1 MKGMY
6 RALAVLLTCS
16 FILSG
21 CFFLPDGDEPADN
34 SHMIGPRSEEAW
46 KRWEEEQKA
55 LKETWGETEVYA
67 YIMTIM
73 EDLENVNANVVFK
86 EDFSLEEESE
96 ELDAFRKMYDDMNVS
111 EEYTLEEFRRMLDD
125 SLWRYAIG
133 GIHELDSIEERNG
146 EDGGGYHARILYYA
160 NHESLMPVDLIITT
174 DDEGKFSVTE
184 SFAEEQNEK

>member
-16 FILSG
+16 FILIG
-21 CFFLPDGDEPADN
+21 CFFLPGGDEPADN

-73 EDLENVNANVVFK
+73 EDLESVNANVVFK
-86 EDFSLEEESE
+86 DDFSLEEESE

-133 GIHELDSIEERNG
+133 GIHELDSIEERSA

>member
-34 SHMIGPRSEEAW
+34 SHMIGPRSE
-46 KRWEEEQKA
+46 
-55 LKETWGETEVYA
+55 ETWGETEVYA